1 MEKQLGR
8 KVRQLRELKGYSQ
21 QYMADKLC
29 VSQRAYS
36 KMETNE
42 TRLDWSKITKIAE
55 VLEMDPMDMV
65 SFDDNLIFNNCKQ
78 SGKFEK
84 FINKIPKKLI
94 QQYESRIEFLEKEI
108 IFLREELNRR

>member
-1 MEKQLGR
+1 MEKQIGK

-21 QYMADKLC
+21 QYMADKLS

-55 VLEMDPMDMV
+55 VLEMDPMDMI
-65 SFDDNLIFNNCKQ
+65 SFDDNLIFNNCNQ
-78 SGKFEK
+78 SGKFEQ
-84 FINKIPKKLI
+84 FINQIPDKLI
-94 QQYESRIEFLEKEI
+94 EQYESRINFLEKEI
-108 IFLREELNRR
+108 LFLREEIKK